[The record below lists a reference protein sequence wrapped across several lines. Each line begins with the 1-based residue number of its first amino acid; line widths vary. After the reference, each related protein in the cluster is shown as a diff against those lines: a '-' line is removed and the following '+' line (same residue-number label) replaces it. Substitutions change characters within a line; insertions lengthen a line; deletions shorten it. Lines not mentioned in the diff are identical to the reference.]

1 MRKEHK
7 QRIRIIS
14 WILFGIYLIMMV
26 YFLFFSEQMGRVPR
40 DTYQYN
46 LQPFAEIKRYLY
58 YAGRVGTVLVLLNLL
73 GNIICFIPYGFVI
86 PVLSVRCRSFGKIL
100 LLSFLASLLVESIQL
115 VSKLGSFDVDDIM
128 LNTLGDILGYVLFRC
143 CNAILHIWNKKRNS
157 PS

>member
-128 LNTLGDILGYVLFRC
+128 LNTLGGILGYVLFRY

>member
-1 MRKEHK
+1 MKKEHK

-46 LQPFAEIKRYLY
+46 LHPFAEIKRYLY

-73 GNIICFIPYGFVI
+73 GNIICFIHMD
-86 PVLSVRCRSFGKIL
+86 L
-100 LLSFLASLLVESIQL
+100 
-115 VSKLGSFDVDDIM
+115 
-128 LNTLGDILGYVLFRC
+128 
-143 CNAILHIWNKKRNS
+143 
-157 PS
+157 

>member
-46 LQPFAEIKRYLY
+46 LHPFAEIKRYLY

-86 PVLSVRCRSFGKIL
+86 PVLSVRCSSFGKIL

-128 LNTLGDILGYVLFRC
+128 LNTLGGILGYVLFLC

>member
-40 DTYQYN
+40 YTYQYN
-46 LQPFAEIKRYLY
+46 LHPFAEIKRYLY

-128 LNTLGDILGYVLFRC
+128 LNTLGCILGYVLFRC

>member
-46 LQPFAEIKRYLY
+46 LHPFAEIKRYLY

-73 GNIICFIPYGFVI
+73 GNII
-86 PVLSVRCRSFGKIL
+86 
-100 LLSFLASLLVESIQL
+100 
-115 VSKLGSFDVDDIM
+115 
-128 LNTLGDILGYVLFRC
+128 
-143 CNAILHIWNKKRNS
+143 
-157 PS
+157 

>member
-46 LQPFAEIKRYLY
+46 LHPFAEIKRY
-58 YAGRVGTVLVLLNLL
+58 LLNLL

-86 PVLSVRCRSFGKIL
+86 PVLSVRCSSFGKIL

-128 LNTLGDILGYVLFRC
+128 LNTLGGILGYVLFRC

>member
-46 LQPFAEIKRYLY
+46 LHPFAEIKRYLY

-128 LNTLGDILGYVLFRC
+128 LNTLGGVLGYVVVGC
-143 CNAILHIWNKKRNS
+143 
-157 PS
+157 

>member
-26 YFLFFSEQMGRVPR
+26 YFLFFSVH
-40 DTYQYN
+40 
-46 LQPFAEIKRYLY
+46 PFAEIKRYLY

-86 PVLSVRCRSFGKIL
+86 PVLSVRCSSFGKIL

-128 LNTLGDILGYVLFRC
+128 LNTLGGILGYVLFRC

>member
-46 LQPFAEIKRYLY
+46 LHPFAEIKRYLY

-86 PVLSVRCRSFGKIL
+86 
-100 LLSFLASLLVESIQL
+100 

-128 LNTLGDILGYVLFRC
+128 LNTLGGILGYVLFRC

>member
-46 LQPFAEIKRYLY
+46 LHPFAEIKRYLY

-128 LNTLGDILGYVLFRC
+128 YCFDAAMRYFIFGTKNETHQVSGLSWGMED
-143 CNAILHIWNKKRNS
+143 
-157 PS
+157 

>member
-1 MRKEHK
+1 MKKEHK

-46 LQPFAEIKRYLY
+46 LHPFAEIKRYLY

-73 GNIICFIPYGFVI
+73 GNILCFIPYGFVI
-86 PVLSVRCRSFGKIL
+86 PILSVRCRSFGKIL

-128 LNTLGDILGYVLFRC
+128 LNTLGGILGYVLFRC